1 MNTGIRYNCSYRN
14 QVHQV
19 KEETQELATTAQTGI
34 RYNSSNRNQV
44 QHGIQDLG
52 TTDKTGN
59 RYNRQNRNQVQHR
72 KQELDTSGIG
82 ASVWECCKETQYSI
96 NPANFELACRQFCL
110 IWCDEDKSN
119 NDLRATYLGAA
130 LEWTSCASR
139 STPALHVA
147 DLQGYQSRT
156 SFVVDKLHHQ
166 GDTPCMQLLFRATY
180 LATALEMTNSA
191 TRGTPAQHIADLQG

>member
-1 MNTGIRYNCSYRN
+1 MNTGIRCNCSYRN

-96 NPANFELACRQFCL
+96 NQANFEKACRQFCL

-119 NDLRATYLGAA
+119 NDPRATYLGAA
-130 LEWTSCASR
+130 LEWTSCATW
-139 STPALHVA
+139 STPALHLAV
-147 DLQGYQSRT
+147 LQGYQSRT

-166 GDTPCMQLLFRATY
+166 GDTPVRSC
-180 LATALEMTNSA
+180 S
-191 TRGTPAQHIADLQG
+191 

>member
-1 MNTGIRYNCSYRN
+1 MNTGIRYNYSFRN

-72 KQELDTSGIG
+72 KQELDKSGIE
-82 ASVWECCKETQYSI
+82 ASVWECCKETWYSI
-96 NPANFELACRQFCL
+96 NPANFELPCRQFWEMTDTCTGPTCTARPCSAHTFTTHHGEL
-110 IWCDEDKSN
+110 
-119 NDLRATYLGAA
+119 
-130 LEWTSCASR
+130 
-139 STPALHVA
+139 
-147 DLQGYQSRT
+147 LQYVRVLAVET
-156 SFVVDKLHHQ
+156 SFLTDYVSL
-166 GDTPCMQLLFRATY
+166 
-180 LATALEMTNSA
+180 S
-191 TRGTPAQHIADLQG
+191 